1 MGWFSRLL
9 GGVKSSDPSPA
20 ALNRDQ
26 MLNLTKDYL
35 EVRKDEGASG
45 RPTDYAS
52 TLEYVKPSR
61 NFPGEWPGTPLC
73 GCCSVP
79 FGIDARKCGL
89 WVAQGFSGSQS
100 GTVVPICA
108 ACITYLNQIEEPSG
122 RVVRFPLPSD
132 YDVFGQQMCTRFPL
146 DDLMKL
152 ALVRVAFMRKRL
164 ADG

>member
-9 GGVKSSDPSPA
+9 SGTKSSTSSPKE
-20 ALNRDQ
+20 LNKDQ
-26 MLNLTKDYL
+26 MLTLAKDYF
-35 EVRKDEGASG
+35 EVQKDEGASG
-45 RPTDYAS
+45 HPTDYSS
-52 TLEYVKPSR
+52 TLEYAKPTR

-79 FGIDARKCGL
+79 FSIDARKCGL

-100 GTVVPICA
+100 DTVVPICA
-108 ACITYLNQIEEPSG
+108 VCITYLNQTEEPSG
-122 RVVRFPLPSD
+122 RVVRFPLPSN
-132 YDVFGQQMCTRFPL
+132 YDVLGQQMCTRFPL

-152 ALVRVAFMRKRL
+152 ALVRIAFMRKQL

>member
-1 MGWFSRLL
+1 MGWFSKFL
-9 GGVKSSDPSPA
+9 GGAKSSAPSPEE
-20 ALNRDQ
+20 LNRNQ
-26 MLNLTKDYL
+26 ILNLTKNYL

-52 TLEYVKPSR
+52 TLEYVSPSP

-79 FGIDARKCGL
+79 FSIDARKYGL
-89 WVAQGFSGSQS
+89 WVAQGFSGRQS
-100 GTVVPICA
+100 GIIVPICA
-108 ACITYLNQIEEPSG
+108 VCITYLNQVEEPSG
-122 RVVRFPLPSD
+122 GAVRFPLPSG
-132 YDVFGQQMCTRFPL
+132 YDVLSQQMCTRLPL